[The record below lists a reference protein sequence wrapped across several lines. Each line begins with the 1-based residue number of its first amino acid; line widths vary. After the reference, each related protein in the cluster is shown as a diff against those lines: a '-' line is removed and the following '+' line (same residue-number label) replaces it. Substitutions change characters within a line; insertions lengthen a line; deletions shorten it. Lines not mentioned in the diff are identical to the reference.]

1 MSRGAK
7 VYLTLHL
14 VVILFVLALGVKS
27 WLLGEAFSPWAR
39 SPQLALLLAV
49 LPTLLIYFQMQ
60 FLAAWIMLGRP
71 HAAWRVSL
79 GVLAA
84 LLAWSALFLHAIG
97 EHGFVRFAAKTSLV
111 VGLIPLAVVLIGL
124 TPELVRGRRM
134 RPVGKSSPE
143 WMRPAQF
150 STRAMF
156 VTTLLAALF
165 VGAAQFFPM
174 TFATGDEPS
183 IPRPVLGGAAPGG
196 GFAFTDSITIS
207 LSAVILAPP
216 LATVAAAYWL
226 LLPGTFWRWL
236 PVPTV
241 TAIAGGLAAG
251 LMESH
256 GATSDTLNFVIASA
270 LGSLFP
276 LAHFLILRWCG
287 YRLILSETPIT
298 LERSPTQD
306 MRNQE

>member
-7 VYLTLHL
+7 VYFTLHV

-39 SPQLALLLAV
+39 SPQLAMLLAV
-49 LPTLLIYFQMQ
+49 LPTLLVYFQTQ
-60 FLAAWIMLGRP
+60 LLAAWIMLGRP

-84 LLAWSALFLHAIG
+84 LLSWSALFLHDVG
-97 EHGFVRFAAKTSLV
+97 EHGFVRLAAKTSTV
-111 VGLIPLAVVLIGL
+111 VSLIPLAVVLFGL
-124 TPELVRGRRM
+124 TPELFRGRRM
-134 RPVGKSSPE
+134 WPVGQSSALSA
-143 WMRPAQF
+143 RPAQF
-150 STRAMF
+150 SMRAMF

-165 VGAAQFFPM
+165 VGAAQFFPL
-174 TFATGDEPS
+174 TFASGDEPS
-183 IPRPVLGGAAPGG
+183 IPRPGLGNAAPGG
-196 GFAFTDSITIS
+196 GFGFTGSITIS

-216 LATVAAAYWL
+216 LATVTAAYWL

-236 PVPTV
+236 PLPTV

-270 LGSLFP
+270 LGSLAP
-276 LAHFLILRWCG
+276 LTHFLILRWCG

-306 MRNQE
+306 MQNPE